1 MCVSSEFSFLLLD
14 PLGDDIA
21 ENFNKSQWTLGGDIR
36 ANFPILLIELLYT
49 FASQIWEGLETFVNW
64 YSLQNSFVNFFICFL
79 FHIKVGDGAGV

>member
-1 MCVSSEFSFLLLD
+1 MKSIVEGFLFYLLLD

-49 FASQIWEGLETFVNW
+49 LASQICEGLQ
-64 YSLQNSFVNFFICFL
+64 SIVNFFGFL
-79 FHIKVGDGAGV
+79 FHF